1 MKHDRQVYG
10 SADSGEPER
19 NEYDG
24 SKGDMRDIDGEKGD
38 QKRGKKLT
46 FFYKH
51 YIIQKMKYQEEF
63 ATDH

>member
-1 MKHDRQVYG
+1 
-10 SADSGEPER
+10 
-19 NEYDG
+19 
-24 SKGDMRDIDGEKGD
+24 MRDIDGEKGD

-63 ATDH
+63 APDH

>member
-10 SADSGEPER
+10 SADPGEPER

-24 SKGDMRDIDGEKGD
+24 REGNMPDIDGEKGD

-63 ATDH
+63 APDH